1 MIASNTSAELR
12 EHYGAFARIFREDSA
27 DALADRFAELDL
39 RTMQFN
45 FSALGYPALP
55 GRELIEN
62 LDLAG
67 IAASFASRNIR
78 LWGISSTY
86 NMAHPDEAIREES
99 TRHAAAY
106 IAALGPMGAEA
117 VTLCT
122 GTRDPENMWRWHPDN
137 GTEAAWSD
145 FRRSIDALLPASAE
159 AGVKLAI
166 EPEPGNVL
174 TGTAQAKRLIS
185 ELGGDADR
193 IGFILDPA
201 NLVGDAPEDRHEAIL
216 GEAFA
221 ELGEMTLCLHG
232 KDPNGWQSVLNG
244 QPGLDWVAL
253 FELYRQLPHPVPFIV
268 QDATPE
274 QLPQVRAVMLDAFE
288 GAGAT

>member
-1 MIASNTSAELR
+1 MTAHDASGELR
-12 EHYGAFARIFREDSA
+12 RQFGAFARIFREDSA

-55 GRELIEN
+55 GREEVER

-67 IAASFASRNIR
+67 IAASFATRKIR

-86 NMAHPDEAIREES
+86 NMAHPDAAIRKER
-99 TRHAAAY
+99 TRHAAGY
-106 IAALGPMGAEA
+106 ISALGPMGAEA

-122 GTRDPENMWRWHPDN
+122 GTRDPENMWRRHPEN
-137 GTEAAWSD
+137 SSEEAWTD
-145 FRRSIDALLPASAE
+145 FRRSIDALVPAAAE
-159 AGVKLAI
+159 ADVKLAI
-166 EPEPGNVL
+166 EPEPGNVV
-174 TGTAQAKRLIS
+174 TGTAQAKRLLS
-185 ELGGDADR
+185 ELGGDADQ

-201 NLVGDAPEDRHEAIL
+201 NLVGDAPRDRHAAIL
-216 GEAFA
+216 KEAFA
-221 ELGEMTLCLHG
+221 ELGAQTLCLHG
-232 KDPNGWQSVLNG
+232 KDPNGWQSVLDG

>member
-1 MIASNTSAELR
+1 MTAHNISEEFRSQF
-12 EHYGAFARIFREDSA
+12 GAFARIWEEDSA
-27 DALADRFAELDL
+27 DALAERFAELEL

-55 GRELIEN
+55 DRELVEH

-67 IAASFASRNIR
+67 IATSFATRNIH

-86 NMAHPDEAIREES
+86 NMAHPDQAMREEN

-106 IAALGPMGAEA
+106 IAALGPMGADA

-122 GTRDPENMWRWHPDN
+122 GTRDPDNMWRWHPDN
-137 GTEAAWSD
+137 GTESAWSD
-145 FRRSIDALLPASAE
+145 FRRSIDALLPASVE

-174 TGTAQAKRLIS
+174 TGTRQAKRLIS

-201 NLVGDAPEDRHEAIL
+201 NLVGAAPIDRHDAIL
-216 GEAFA
+216 GEAFQ
-221 ELGEMTLCLHG
+221 ELGTKTLCLHG
-232 KDPNGWQSVLNG
+232 KDPNGWQSVLDG
-244 QPGLDWVAL
+244 RPGLDWTRVFAL
-253 FELYRQLPHPVPFIV
+253 YVQLAQPVPVIV
-268 QDATPE
+268 QDATPA
-274 QLPQVRAVMLDAFE
+274 QLPRVREMMVDAI
-288 GAGAT
+288 GRAGAS